1 MHIVTFKKDSD
12 SPKLG
17 ALVGND
23 YIVAFQNG
31 TGSADPASF
40 DLDGPL
46 LKQGFAAYEQF
57 KEPGADL
64 EALASGGRLIKRSEA
79 RLLAPVPRPGKLVC
93 IGLNYRD
100 HAIESKMEIPSVP
113 TVFAKFS
120 NAVIGPGDPIVLSA
134 ATQKPDY
141 EAEFA
146 VVIGKRAK
154 HVSNSNWKECVFGYT
169 ILNDVSARDVQLATS
184 QWTVGK
190 SFDTFAPLGPH
201 IVTADEVP
209 DPHALDIRLSIGG
222 EILQHSNT
230 RELIFRIPEL
240 IEYLSQGMT
249 LEPGDIISTGTPAGV
264 GLGRNPQRWLR
275 PGEEIVI
282 EIDKI
287 GTLRNPVVADQA
299 RN

>member
-1 MHIVTFKKDSD
+1 MRLISFK
-12 SPKLG
+12 
-17 ALVGND
+17 
-23 YIVAFQNG
+23 QNG
-31 TGSADPASF
+31 HTGAGILNGSGVFPLRGIGYDDAISFIAAGHDVHQGVQHLATSASKR
-40 DLDGPL
+40 DLLPL
-46 LKQGFAAYEQF
+46 ESLH
-57 KEPGADL
+57 L
-64 EALASGGRLIKRSEA
+64 T
-79 RLLAPVPRPGKLVC
+79 APIPRPQKILC

-146 VVIGKRAK
+146 VVIGRRAK
-154 HVSNSNWKECVFGYT
+154 HVSSSNWKDYVFGYT

-190 SFDTFAPLGPH
+190 SFDTFAPIGPH
-201 IVTADEVP
+201 IVSADEVP

-222 EILQHSNT
+222 ETLQHSNT

-240 IEYLSQGMT
+240 IEYLSRGMT

-275 PGEEIVI
+275 AGEEILI
-282 EIDKI
+282 EIEKI

>member
-1 MHIVTFKKDSD
+1 MR
-12 SPKLG
+12 
-17 ALVGND
+17 LVSFRKNGHT
-23 YIVAFQNG
+23 G
-31 TGSADPASF
+31 TGILNDNGIFPLRGAGFDDALSFIAAGPEVRERVQHLATSASAR
-40 DLDGPL
+40 DLLPL
-46 LKQGFAAYEQF
+46 DSLH
-57 KEPGADL
+57 L
-64 EALASGGRLIKRSEA
+64 T
-79 RLLAPVPRPGKLVC
+79 APIPRPPKILC

-100 HAIESKMEIPSVP
+100 HAVESKMEIPSVP

-154 HVSNSNWKECVFGYT
+154 HVSNSDWKDCVFGYT

-190 SFDTFAPLGPH
+190 SFDTFAPVGPH

-222 EILQHSNT
+222 ETLQHSNT
-230 RELIFRIPEL
+230 RELIFRVPEL
-240 IEYLSQGMT
+240 IEYLSRVMT

-264 GLGRNPQRWLR
+264 GLGRSPQRWLR
-275 PGEEIVI
+275 PGEEVVI

-287 GTLRNPVVADQA
+287 GTLRNPVVAE
-299 RN
+299 RVEK

>member
-1 MHIVTFKKDSD
+1 MRLVSFK
-12 SPKLG
+12 
-17 ALVGND
+17 
-23 YIVAFQNG
+23 QNG
-31 TGSADPASF
+31 HTDAGILNGSGVFPLRGLGYDDAISFIAAGEDVHQRLERLATSASKR
-40 DLDGPL
+40 DLLPL
-46 LKQGFAAYEQF
+46 ESLH
-57 KEPGADL
+57 L
-64 EALASGGRLIKRSEA
+64 T
-79 RLLAPVPRPGKLVC
+79 APVPRPHKILC

-120 NAVIGPGDPIVLSA
+120 NAVVGPGDPIVLSS

-154 HVSNSNWKECVFGYT
+154 HVSNSNWKEYVFGYT

-201 IVTADEVP
+201 IVSADEVP

-230 RELIFRIPEL
+230 RELIFKIPEL

-264 GLGRNPQRWLR
+264 GLGRTPQRWLR
-275 PGEEIVI
+275 PGEEVVI

-287 GTLRNPVVADQA
+287 GTLRNPVIADQA
-299 RN
+299 RS